1 MSLSSL
7 AFTDAGFAY
16 PDTSGEGLGTPVVSG
31 LTLQVR
37 PGEVMLLCGRSG
49 CGKSTA
55 LKMANG
61 LIPHYVKG
69 GLYGEVTLDGVP
81 LGQMP
86 LHEVSRRVGSVF
98 QNPRTQLFNS
108 EVRAEL
114 ASACENAG
122 AEPAEIRRR
131 IECVAREFSCEALLG
146 RTIFE
151 LSGGERQKVAC
162 MCVSVLDP
170 DVVVL
175 DEPSSNLDTH
185 AIDELRTFIASW
197 KSTGKAVLV
206 AEHRLYYLRDLVDQV
221 IYLEGGRPTRAWS
234 GAELRALGAHATD
247 ELGLR
252 AIWPEE
258 CMPRG
263 VEPSAKADAAAPIAS
278 SAGARR
284 SAGAPQASKDA
295 TAKIQAGGTGAGQG
309 AKRVSEAGAV
319 GTGKASA
326 TARIRSLTCEYGPR
340 RARRRVLDVP
350 ELDLPVGVP
359 IALIGRN
366 GAGKSTFLRTLAGLT
381 RRAGGTCELPGSA
394 PLDAKERLARSY
406 LVMQDVT
413 CQLFCPSVREEACL
427 GQPGHDTPEARRRVD
442 EVLAALDLDTYADAH
457 PLALS
462 GGQQQRVSIAAALTC
477 GRDIVL
483 FDEPTS
489 GLDFG
494 HMHQVA
500 DLITDIAAGERLVL
514 VISHDYE
521 FVCACCQHAVY
532 VEAGHIVA
540 SYGLG
545 SAEGAERLRAFFW
558 SAPAVERAEEAPR
571 THPHAIPN

>member
-69 GLYGEVTLDGVP
+69 GLYGEVSMDGTP

-98 QNPRTQLFNS
+98 QNPRTQLFNA

-114 ASACENAG
+114 AFACENAG
-122 AEPAEIRRR
+122 TDPDDIRRR
-131 IECVAREFSCEALLG
+131 IERVAHEFACEPLLN

-175 DEPSSNLDTH
+175 DEPSSNLD
-185 AIDELRTFIASW
+185 ARAVDDLRSFIASW
-197 KSTGKAVLV
+197 KRAGKAVLV
-206 AEHRLYYLRDLVDQV
+206 AEHRLYYLRDLVDQA
-221 IYLEGGRPTRAWS
+221 IYLERGHPTREWS
-234 GAELRALGAHATD
+234 GTQLRALTDRDTD

-252 AIWPEE
+252 AIHPERRRPHGCGDDAGE
-258 CMPRG
+258 DMARN
-263 VEPSAKADAAAPIAS
+263 EPHALGHPDSQSTPNDPI
-278 SAGARR
+278 
-284 SAGAPQASKDA
+284 P
-295 TAKIQAGGTGAGQG
+295 
-309 AKRVSEAGAV
+309 V
-319 GTGKASA
+319 
-326 TARIRSLTCEYGPR
+326 ARICNLTCDYGPR
-340 RARRRVLDVP
+340 RARMQALNVERL
-350 ELDLPVGVP
+350 ELPVGMP
-359 IALIGRN
+359 IALVGHN
-366 GAGKSTFLRTLAGLT
+366 GAGKSTLLRTLAGLSRHASGT
-381 RRAGGTCELPGSA
+381 CTLPGGT
-394 PLDAKERLARSY
+394 PLDAQARLARSY

-413 CQLFCPSVREEACL
+413 CQLFCPSVREEAAL
-427 GQPGHDTPEARRRVD
+427 GQPDSGTPAARQRLD
-442 EVLAALDLDTYADAH
+442 AVLAELNLEAYADTH

-477 GRDIVL
+477 EKDIVL

-489 GLDFG
+489 GLDLG
-494 HMHQVA
+494 HMRHVA
-500 DLITDIAAGERLVL
+500 DLIERIAADGRLVL

-521 FVCACCQHAVY
+521 FVCACCHHAVQL
-532 VEAGHIVA
+532 EAGRVVA
-540 SYGLG
+540 SYGLDDEAGAEHLHTFFWGSPGG
-545 SAEGAERLRAFFW
+545 SAPDHTPPTRKGSHE
-558 SAPAVERAEEAPR
+558 
-571 THPHAIPN
+571 